1 MKRIAAVAFYFATA
15 LIATGSALAQDHVVQ
30 ATVPFSFTVN
40 GNTLPAGTYRIG
52 SDVTQA
58 NMLSIRSRQNKVN
71 IWTMGL
77 AESGNPG
84 TGKLVFH
91 RYGDSYFLS
100 EICYPNSS
108 ARVHFPVSKMEKR
121 TRAHTLEAGLNVN
134 SNVLIALN

>member
-1 MKRIAAVAFYFATA
+1 MKRIIAIALFVAAT
-15 LIATGSALAQDHVVQ
+15 LIPASSALAQDHRVG

-71 IWTMGL
+71 IWAMGQTD
-77 AESGNPG
+77 SGNPG
-84 TGKLVFH
+84 AGKLVFH

-108 ARVHFPVSKMEKR
+108 TRVHFPVSKMEKR

-134 SNVLIALN
+134 DNVLIALN